1 MIFRPDTDDAQGNF
15 WLSEFKGIKSFREQL
30 SYILG
35 ILYSL
40 EPETQELFQ
49 ADMQKMEKLFLNM
62 NFYREVEHRDALVQ
76 DYPAEYFGKD
86 YGDDDPFLFK
96 ARTEQQITKLSL
108 ELLGILG
115 RIIKANRG
123 KGINVSDEA

>member
-1 MIFRPDTDDAQGNF
+1 MFRPDTEDSQGNI

-40 EPETQELFQ
+40 EPETQQLFD
-49 ADMQKMEKLFLNM
+49 ADIKKLERLFLNI
-62 NFYREVEHRDALVQ
+62 NFYREAEHRDALIK

-96 ARTEQQITKLSL
+96 QNVEMQITKLSL

-123 KGINVSDEA
+123 KGINVGDEA